1 MNVNAFS
8 ILDQEMNS
16 VATGIY
22 LGVSVTD
29 HSCKP
34 NAVATFDGTT
44 LFIHTIEDLPSID
57 WSKIFISYVD
67 PMDPIETRRHE
78 LSKNYY
84 FLCECARCLGNHR
97 QKHSINILRNES
109 LRTFSDQR
117 EPLEMSSA
125 SCPNKNCAEMI
136 FFAENTKL
144 PSECEKCKQ
153 TITAKH
159 RDTYTEVMDL
169 TKLHLD
175 QMKMSRVACNCV
187 RCKAFTF

>member
-67 PMDPIETRRHE
+67 PMDPVETRRHE

-97 QKHSINILRNES
+97 ENTQLTFRVMKLFELFRSTRATRNELS
-109 LRTFSDQR
+109 Q
-117 EPLEMSSA
+117 
-125 SCPNKNCAEMI
+125 
-136 FFAENTKL
+136 L
-144 PSECEKCKQ
+144 PE
-153 TITAKH
+153 
-159 RDTYTEVMDL
+159 
-169 TKLHLD
+169 
-175 QMKMSRVACNCV
+175 
-187 RCKAFTF
+187 